1 MMVTFVSQC
10 EKNALKKTR
19 RVLDAFANRIGDNT
33 WQTVIT
39 EDGLI
44 TVKKMLRQT
53 ASKNTAVSCHWI
65 RSRARSQF
73 LWVVGNRFKFNSE
86 GLVAVNYTKLD
97 LSHKEWENGWELNEA
112 IMLASSLA
120 GLFHDFGKANDL
132 FQQKLSGQTQSK
144 SEPYRHEWVSLRLF
158 EAFIKGLTDQEW
170 LTKLTSINKENNGQQ
185 TEKQIQKILFKD
197 NGKYQNPFNAF
208 SEQSQFGKLVAWLI
222 VSHHR
227 LPYPQV
233 DPVKLDE
240 AEHWLTKC
248 FDCHWNSKNAENLE
262 DIDPSIIKANWTF
275 SHGTPLISKTWQNK
289 ANEIAKRALSYHQL
303 LEKTNWLNQRFI
315 SHLSRLSLMLAD
327 HYYSSLELNESKTRW
342 RDNTYQANANTDR
355 KTNQLKQKLD
365 EHNIG
370 VAHNAFLF
378 AKNLPALKYTLPAL
392 AQHRLF
398 SQSAKDRKYQWQ
410 DKAFK
415 KAKEFAKTSEKQ
427 GFFGINMASTG
438 CGKTIANARIMYALA
453 DEREGCRFSVALGL
467 RTLTLQTGDAY
478 RDLLKLG
485 DDELAVL
492 IGSNAVKLLHQLN
505 KEEETSAKPD
515 HGSESAQDFFEQL
528 HISYEGQIY
537 DGRLKRW
544 LSGNPK
550 LEQLI
555 SAPILVSTI
564 DHLMPATESKRGG
577 KQIAPMLRL
586 LTSDLILDEPDD
598 FGLEDLPALC
608 RLVNWAGMLGSR
620 VLLSSATLPPALI
633 SALYDS
639 YVAGRKHY
647 NQANFPHSKS
657 QGVVCAWFD
666 ENKSE
671 AETIGDKPTFTQ
683 KNNKF
688 VESRLKKL
696 IVNTKVLRKGKIV
709 NVELDNSEI
718 EKSDNIKIQ
727 DETNQQVYQQVAEVV
742 HQQIHQLHTQH
753 HVTNNKGKKISLGV
767 VRMANIN
774 PMIALAKIL
783 LAMSPK
789 PNYQCHFCIY
799 HSQFPLALR
808 SYKESRL
815 DKTLTRYNQDALWQ
829 QPEIANALKADDLS
843 NSSVENHIFIVLGT
857 SVVEVG
863 RDHDYDWAIAEPSS
877 LRSIIQLA
885 GRIQR
890 HRQVPPTS
898 ENIVVLNKNIRAL
911 KGEKVAYCKPG
922 FETPTLPLSSKD
934 LNYLLTTEL
943 DNITAIPRIVQPEMC
958 QGDFAKA
965 PIIHD
970 KKLSANPV
978 KSLSV
983 QEHRSLRIT
992 LDVIGGDIKHESFY
1006 NSTKPASLW
1015 WNENPAIDWSAEFIK
1030 QTEFRKSQPQE
1041 EFILRLPENETL
1053 VWSQI
1058 DDTRYPP
1065 IYIDQANC
1073 FIDQNQSIELAQGN
1087 SWWFNVSVEET
1098 YQYFADKL
1106 EINLEKTSE
1115 KFGVIGLRE
1124 PKKEEEL
1131 NWHWHEQLGVFDI
1144 K

>member
-19 RVLDAFANRIGDNT
+19 RVLDAFADRIGDNT
-33 WQTVIT
+33 WQTLIT
-39 EDGLI
+39 EDGLL

-53 ASKNTAVSCHWI
+53 ASRSTAVSCHWI
-65 RSRARSQF
+65 RSRSRSQF
-73 LWVVGNRFKFNSE
+73 LWVVGNKHKFNSE
-86 GLVAVNYTKLD
+86 GVVAVNYTKLD
-97 LSHKEWENGWELNEA
+97 IEHKEWENGWELNEA

-132 FQQKLSGQTQSK
+132 FQQKLAGKTQSK

-158 EAFIKGLTDQEW
+158 EAFIKDLTDQEW
-170 LTKLTSINKENNGQQ
+170 LTKLVEINQQSIAAHAEN
-185 TEKQIQKILFKD
+185 EIHKILFKD
-197 NGKYQNPFNAF
+197 NGKHQNPFNSF
-208 SEQSQFGKLVAWLI
+208 GDNTQFGKLVAWLI

-233 DPVKLDE
+233 NSVKLDE

-248 FDCHWNSKNAENLE
+248 FDCHWNSKNAENLA
-262 DIDPSIIKANWTF
+262 DIEPSVINANWRF
-275 SHGTPLISKTWQNK
+275 VHGTPLLSKAWQNK
-289 ANEIAKRALSYHQL
+289 ASEISKRALSYQKL
-303 LEKTNWLNQRFI
+303 SEKTDWLNQRFV

-327 HYYSSLELNESKTRW
+327 HYYSSLELKDSKMKW
-342 RDNTYQANANTDR
+342 RDDSYQANANTDR

-415 KAKEFAKTSEKQ
+415 ASKEFAKTSEKQ

-438 CGKTIANARIMYALA
+438 CGKTMANARIMYAIA

-505 KEEETSAKPD
+505 KDDETSAKPD

-528 HISYEGQIY
+528 YVSYEGQIY
-537 DGRLKRW
+537 DGRLKHW
-544 LSGNPK
+544 LKGNPK

-586 LTSDLILDEPDD
+586 LTSDLVLDEPDD

-633 SALYDS
+633 SALYDA

-647 NQANFPHSKS
+647 NQANFPHNSN

-671 AETIGDKPTFTQ
+671 VELIKNKEGFKQ
-683 KNNKF
+683 KNNTF
-688 VESRLKKL
+688 IELRLKKL
-696 IVNTKVLRKGKIV
+696 TANSKVLRKGKIV
-709 NVELDNSEI
+709 NIELPDTDNSDSTGQNI
-718 EKSDNIKIQ
+718 DEK
-727 DETNQQVYQQVAEVV
+727 NQQVYQNVADSI
-742 HQQIHQLHTQH
+742 HQQIYELHSQH
-753 HVTNNKGKKISLGV
+753 HVTHSSGKKVSIGV

-774 PMIALAKIL
+774 PMIAVAKIL
-783 LAMSPK
+783 LAMSPRA
-789 PNYQCHFCIY
+789 NYKFHFCIY

-808 SYKESRL
+808 SYKEFRL
-815 DKTLTRYNQDALWQ
+815 DKTLTRYDEQALWQ
-829 QPEIANALKADDLS
+829 QPEIANALKADVLNKISAD
-843 NSSVENHIFIVLGT
+843 NHVFIVLGT

-890 HRQVPPTS
+890 HRQVPPTTA
-898 ENIVVLNKNIRAL
+898 NLIVLNQNIRSL
-911 KGEKVAYCKPG
+911 KGEQVAYCKPG
-922 FETPTLPLSSKD
+922 FETPELPLNSKD
-934 LNYLLTTEL
+934 LNELLTTEL
-943 DNITAIPRIVQPEMC
+943 DNISAMPRIVEPQMSR
-958 QGDFAKA
+958 GDFAKA
-965 PIIHD
+965 PIGSHNRET
-970 KKLSANPV
+970 ANAI
-978 KSLSV
+978 KSFAI
-983 QEHRSLRIT
+983 QEHRALRVT
-992 LDVIGGDIKHESFY
+992 LDVIGGKKKDLFY
-1006 NSTKPASLW
+1006 NSDKPAALW
-1015 WNENPAIDWSAEFIK
+1015 WNENSAIDWSAEFIH

-1041 EFILRLPENETL
+1041 EFILRLEEDEALT
-1053 VWSQI
+1053 WSQI

-1065 IYIDQANC
+1065 VYLEQSNR
-1073 FIDQNQSIELAQGN
+1073 FIDENQSIGLAQGN
-1087 SWWFNVSVEET
+1087 HWWFNLSVEET
-1098 YQYFADKL
+1098 YQIFADKL
-1106 EINLEKTSE
+1106 NESLRQVSE
-1115 KFGVIGLRE
+1115 TFGVTGLRE
-1124 PKKEEEL
+1124 PRKDQEL
-1131 NWHWHEQLGVFDI
+1131 NWHWHEQLGVFDN